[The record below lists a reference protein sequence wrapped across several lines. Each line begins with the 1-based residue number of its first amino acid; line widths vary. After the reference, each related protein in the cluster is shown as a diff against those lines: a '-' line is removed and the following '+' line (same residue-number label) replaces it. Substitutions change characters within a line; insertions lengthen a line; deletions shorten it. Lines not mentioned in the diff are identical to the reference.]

1 MNSAWLRA
9 MVRLVSELSLPL
21 LTRIW
26 FSLVCLLRVL
36 FDGAFAA
43 RAWAA
48 RSAAPALPAHP
59 PDPHAAGEG
68 SVPREIS
75 SVRGAEADRVAP
87 LQLLG
92 LLQREG
98 RLVDFLQ
105 QDITAFD
112 DAEIGA
118 AARVV
123 HEGCGRVLAAHAKI
137 EPVRP
142 EPEESRVEVP
152 VGFDPAEVKL
162 TGSVSGK
169 PPYRGVLRHRG
180 WRVRELSLP
189 EALKGHDFRVIAPA
203 EVEL

>member
-1 MNSAWLRA
+1 
-9 MVRLVSELSLPL
+9 MVRLVSEPSLPL

-36 FDGAFAA
+36 VDGAFAA
-43 RAWAA
+43 RVWAA
-48 RSAAPALPAHP
+48 RSAAPALPASPAEP
-59 PDPHAAGEG
+59 PPEAKRQPSRKTG
-68 SVPREIS
+68 
-75 SVRGAEADRVAP
+75 SVRGAEAERVAP
-87 LQLLG
+87 LQLLA

-98 RLVDFLQ
+98 RLVDFLK

-112 DAEIGA
+112 DAEVGA

-123 HEGCGRVLAAHAKI
+123 HEGCGRVLEAHAKI
-137 EPVRP
+137 EPVRS
-142 EPEESRVEVP
+142 EPEESKVEVP

-189 EALKGHDFRVIAPA
+189 EALAGHDFRVIAPA